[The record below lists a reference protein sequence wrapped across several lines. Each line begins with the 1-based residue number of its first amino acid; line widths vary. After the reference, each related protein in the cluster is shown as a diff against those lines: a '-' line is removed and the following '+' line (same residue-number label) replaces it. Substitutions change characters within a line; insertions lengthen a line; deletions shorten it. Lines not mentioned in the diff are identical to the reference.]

1 MKVVIRT
8 LLKGIGFLLVFVA
21 LYFIA
26 EFSLSRIAV
35 NDKNSTKKDV
45 TIYLTTNGAHTD
57 LILPMDNDIKDWN
70 IEFKMQDRTFH
81 YVAFGWGHKKFFL
94 ETPTWAELKVSTAIT
109 AAFGIDKNSLMKIE
123 GFENIPAHQ
132 KTIPIYLSV
141 VQYEQLVKH
150 LKSYFV
156 MAGNGDLIPV
166 EDKLGLYG
174 KDVRFFESN
183 GRYHM
188 FNTCNTWTNNTL
200 KKVKLKACTWTA
212 FSSGMFYIYK

>member
-1 MKVVIRT
+1 MKVVIKA
-8 LLKGIGFLLVFVA
+8 LLKGIGFLLAFIA

-35 NDKNSTKKDV
+35 NDKNITKEDV

-57 LILPMDNDIKDWN
+57 LILPIDNDIKDWN
-70 IEFKMQDRTFH
+70 IEFKMADRNFH

-123 GFENIPAHQ
+123 GYENIPANQ
-132 KTIPIYLSV
+132 KTVPIHLSV
-141 VQYEQLVKH
+141 VQYQQLVTH
-150 LKSYFV
+150 LKSYFITDR
-156 MAGNGDLIPV
+156 NGSLISV
-166 EDKLGLYG
+166 EDKLGVYG

-200 KKVKLKACTWTA
+200 KKVKVKACAWTA
-212 FSSGMFYIYK
+212 FSSGMFYIYE